1 MNRKNLESYKPG
13 NEKECCANAKSR
25 HVEQADVNV
34 NNVVGADVVTN
45 VVESGG
51 HGGNVDLNEISMN
64 PSSVNDEGVSSGTEF
79 DDDDDADDDGQDDGD
94 DFDDDGGNFDD
105 VQDFI

>member
-1 MNRKNLESYKPG
+1 MQN
-13 NEKECCANAKSR
+13 
-25 HVEQADVNV
+25 HDIVEQANVIV

-51 HGGNVDLNEISMN
+51 HGGIVDLNEISMN
-64 PSSVNDEGVSSGTEF
+64 PSSANDEGISSGVEF
-79 DDDDDADDDGQDDGD
+79 DDADDDGQDAGEDDGD
-94 DFDDDGGNFDD
+94 DFDDDGGGNFDD